1 MSTCCMPST
10 RNVWETLPTTLNQ
23 DLRNEFQFL
32 FILMFT
38 EAEVNKRV
46 RSCARVDVDFSFI
59 MKYSKYTKM
68 RK

>member
-1 MSTCCMPST
+1 MSTCCMPSIT
-10 RNVWETLPTTLNQ
+10 NVWETTLNQ
-23 DLRNEFQFL
+23 DLRIEFQFL
-32 FILMFT
+32 FMLMFT

-46 RSCARVDVDFSFI
+46 CPRPRVDVDFSFI